1 MAVRD
6 RNLVAWQAY
15 VLVAT
20 FVCLGLLGA
29 LGYIMFTSGT
39 NDKKASEAQA
49 RATAAEQSVRTAT
62 GKLDTLQIYLGAK
75 QTSAAELDALRTSL
89 SADEEM
95 NNIQKQFDA
104 DMALFGG
111 DVGAQDRS
119 YKKLVEYLM
128 QAVRQRNLSL
138 DVMTKDVANL
148 NAEVVTI
155 RKEKDDAIAAAEAAR
170 NKLEQDLAQVRNDF
184 KKTLDDHQQKLEALK
199 TAHQADFA
207 KLEAARK
214 IVEAKNTELKDE
226 NAKLTKFKKDM
237 VKETQDKIEREDFEA
252 SQAKIVDVD
261 QGGTVLWIDLGRRQ
275 GLRSGLQFSIYNQ
288 DTVRI
293 SEATPKARI
302 EITDVQDEMAQA
314 KVLHNQFSVPVL
326 KGDLVFSPF
335 WNAGGKKKQFAF
347 LGKMDIDNNGSDD
360 TDLLRTLI
368 EQNGGIVIETVDA
381 FGQPHK
387 YKDPQTGTEGL
398 SIYTHYLVKG
408 SDLRIAQG
416 NPDEEGGGITD
427 QMRNSAKA
435 YKDLED
441 RARDAGITVINLDRL
456 ASLLKKLD
464 EDRTIP
470 LGAAMRSSDFND
482 RANARF
488 SEMSPAEKTEYNRTG
503 PFGGMRSGPGGK

>member
-15 VLVAT
+15 VLVVT
-20 FVCLGLLGA
+20 LVCLGLLGA

-39 NDKKASEAQA
+39 NAKQALEAQT
-49 RATAAEQSVRTAT
+49 RANAAEQNVRTAT

-75 QTSAAELDALRTSL
+75 QATAADLDALRTSL

-95 NNIQKQFDA
+95 NTIQKQFDA
-104 DMALFGG
+104 DMGLFGAE
-111 DVGAQDRS
+111 VGAQDRS
-119 YKKLVEYLM
+119 YKRLVEYLM

-138 DVMTKDVANL
+138 DKMTKDVENL
-148 NAEVVTI
+148 NKEVVTI

-170 NKLEQDLAQVRNDF
+170 AKLEQDLAQARDEF
-184 KKTLDDHQQKLEALK
+184 KKTLDEHQTKLEALK

-214 IVEAKNTELKDE
+214 TVEAKNAELLAE
-226 NAKLTKFKKDM
+226 NKKLTKFKKDM
-237 VKETQDKIEREDFEA
+237 VKEQQDKIEREDFEA

-261 QGGTVLWIDLGRRQ
+261 QGGTVLWIDIGRRQ

-302 EITDVQDEMAQA
+302 EVTDVQDEMAQA

-360 TDLLRTLI
+360 SDLLRTLI
-368 EQNGGIVIETVDA
+368 EQNGGIVVETVDA
-381 FGQPHK
+381 YGRNK
-387 YKDPQTGTEGL
+387 KVKDPQTGTEGL

-408 SDLRIAQG
+408 ADLRITAP
-416 NPDEEGGGITD
+416 NPDEDGGGIPD
-427 QMRNSAKA
+427 QTRNLASA

-441 RARDAGITVINLDRL
+441 RARELGITVINLDRL

-482 RANARF
+482 RTTPRY
-488 SEMSPAEKTEYNRTG
+488 SELTPEEKSQYNRTG